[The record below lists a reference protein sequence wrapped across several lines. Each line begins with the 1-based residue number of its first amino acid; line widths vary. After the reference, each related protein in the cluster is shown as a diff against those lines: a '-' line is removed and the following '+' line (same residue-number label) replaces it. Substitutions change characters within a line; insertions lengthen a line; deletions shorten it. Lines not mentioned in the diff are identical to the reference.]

1 MGTIDSLRATQIM
14 ETVLTKVSEEQA
26 KVLILDIAGVP
37 VVDTKV
43 ADHLLKTTA
52 AVRLLGAKTILTG
65 ISAQVARTI
74 IQLGVDIS
82 SMETQSRLQDGIEL
96 ALSMVGKAITAKGAQ
111 VARGSIPILRVGDTL
126 LATVHVD
133 LRDDVAEAFQEDV
146 LTELEKRRAAGLLI
160 DVSGLDM
167 VDTYVAR
174 ILSDTGRMARLMGA
188 DTVIVGIRP
197 DVAATLIR
205 MGYAMDGV
213 LTAMNVDDGMATLA
227 ARAAERKRG

>member
-1 MGTIDSLRATQIM
+1 
-14 ETVLTKVSEEQA
+14 
-26 KVLILDIAGVP
+26 
-37 VVDTKV
+37 
-43 ADHLLKTTA
+43 
-52 AVRLLGAKTILTG
+52 
-65 ISAQVARTI
+65 
-74 IQLGVDIS
+74 
-82 SMETQSRLQDGIEL
+82 
-96 ALSMVGKAITAKGAQ
+96 
-111 VARGSIPILRVGDTL
+111 
-126 LATVHVD
+126 
-133 LRDDVAEAFQEDV
+133 
-146 LTELEKRRAAGLLI
+146 
-160 DVSGLDM
+160 M